1 MYAHI
6 FMTPDQIKEEIKGV
20 VALIDKVYGTFG
32 FPYKIELST
41 MPEDH
46 MGELADW
53 ERATDACVAPSL
65 SSAMRMRSTKATA
78 PSMAQSSISICR
90 IA

>member
-1 MYAHI
+1 
-6 FMTPDQIKEEIKGV
+6 MTPDQIKEEIKGV

-53 ERATDACVAPSL
+53 ERATDALRGAITEL
-65 SSAMRMRSTKATA
+65 GYAYESTKATA